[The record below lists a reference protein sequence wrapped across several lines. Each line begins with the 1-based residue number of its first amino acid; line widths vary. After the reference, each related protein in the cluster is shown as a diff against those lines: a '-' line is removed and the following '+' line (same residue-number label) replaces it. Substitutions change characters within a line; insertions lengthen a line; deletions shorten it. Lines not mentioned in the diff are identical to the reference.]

1 VFEPLLLHLFLLHAS
16 VNLVNFSVRY
26 LKFLFTQFLF
36 PDRLTVLM
44 IFIFVESVSYFSVVF
59 QPTKTDAQ
67 KIFAPQFP
75 GVISLNSKV
84 LWSILSSTIIEVLK
98 KRWTLLKLICPEQA
112 DQENSDME
120 GMPPAYI
127 VVDTSWED
135 LDDDDDPHQVEI
147 VLEENKIDTKIENIE
162 NILDNQIGTKN
173 PNFIKNYW
181 TTLKF
186 ISVPK
191 YSLWPQDY
199 WHCRIITWYLQLVGK
214 QLKDEES
221 FNSANWHCLQQLE
234 DVKLSKMLKE
244 VQLVQAQHL
253 PCAPGGD
260 GGLLFSIEDY
270 EEHCTKDCKG
280 KWYILAGKVNLFLAN
295 SAVGV
300 IISFALITDQN
311 SSDETKDYKVD
322 NVGRKAKN
330 KERKVSWIQSNCR
343 ALSPNNYK
351 ESVITTANKLTQVA

>member
-1 VFEPLLLHLFLLHAS
+1 
-16 VNLVNFSVRY
+16 
-26 LKFLFTQFLF
+26 LFTQFLF

-44 IFIFVESVSYFSVVF
+44 IFIFVESVSYFSFFF
-59 QPTKTDAQ
+59 QPTKTNAQ

-98 KRWTLLKLICPEQA
+98 KRWTLVKLICPEQA

-135 LDDDDDPHQVEI
+135 SDEDDDPHQVEI
-147 VLEENKIDTKIENIE
+147 VLEENKIDTKIGNVE
-162 NILDNQIGTKN
+162 NILDNQIGTQN
-173 PNFIKNYW
+173 QNFIKNYW
-181 TTLKF
+181 KTLKF
-186 ISVPK
+186 ISIPI

-199 WHCRIITWYLQLVGK
+199 WHCRIITWYLQLAGK
-214 QLKDEES
+214 QLLDEES
-221 FNSANWHCLQQLE
+221 FNSANWHSLQQLE

-244 VQLVQAQHL
+244 VQLVQAQQL
-253 PCAPGGD
+253 PCVPGGEGVD

-270 EEHCTKDCKG
+270 EAHCTKDCKG

-295 SAVGV
+295 SAVGA
-300 IISFALITDQN
+300 ILSFSFIPDQDI
-311 SSDETKDYKVD
+311 SDETKDYKMK
-322 NVGRKAKN
+322 NVGRKGKN
-330 KERKVSWIQSNCR
+330 EEIKVSWIQSNCR

-351 ESVITTANKLTQVA
+351 ESVLTTANKLTQVA